1 VVKIGEN
8 MKYTVIL
15 MTIMLS
21 FSSCTYKS
29 FTDTVESVYTD
40 EVVVKPTSSNYKTAP
55 NSSNKPILK
64 EPIEVKSPDELAKEQ
79 TTRYKKV
86 GRITSS
92 SFDPDVNLYIYNF
105 SSDGDNES
113 SIFFYDKKL
122 PYSISDLVLID
133 VKDNFLMNIELKS
146 KAGSSSG
153 LTLSQKKKKFRQKKR
168 NYKIREAIE
177 EKINT
182 F

>member
-8 MKYTVIL
+8 MKYIITL
-15 MTIMLS
+15 TAIMLS

-29 FTDTVESVYTD
+29 FTDTVEGVYTD
-40 EVVVKPTSSNYKTAP
+40 EVVVKPTSGNYKTLA
-55 NSSNKPILK
+55 NTSKNPIIK
-64 EPIEVKSPDELAKEQ
+64 ESVVVKSPDELAKEQ
-79 TTRYKKV
+79 TTRFKKV

-105 SSDGDNES
+105 SSDGDDES

-122 PYSISDLVLID
+122 PYSTSDLVLID
-133 VKDNFLMNIELKS
+133 VKDNFLMNIESKG
-146 KAGSSSG
+146 KAGSKKG
-153 LTLSQKKKKFRQKKR
+153 LTLSQKKKKFKQKKR